1 MGHECIITSIEW
13 QWLKN
18 SSSAR
23 PLIAFLKT
31 LNNCMFAK
39 LSGRSFQSWTV
50 LYEKDRWP
58 VADLIDGIWSLYL
71 FLVFL
76 VCTWLLVD
84 NLLHKDGG
92 ANPFIHLKAIKMSL
106 TSSCLATS
114 KQWSSFNKSAWCAHT
129 FLRQSQSV
137 PQNSEFWSLVMFFFV
152 VLDNMDEQ

>member
-1 MGHECIITSIEW
+1 MQITPIEC

-31 LNNCMFAK
+31 LNDSMFAK
-39 LSGRSFQSWTV
+39 LSGRSFQSWTA

-58 VADLIDGIWSLYL
+58 VADLKDGIWSLSL

-76 VCTWLLVD
+76 VCTWLLVE

-106 TSSCLATS
+106 TSSCLATGN
-114 KQWSSFNKSAWCAHT
+114 QWSSFNIGVMGSY
-129 FLRQSQSV
+129 FLA
-137 PQNSEFWSLVMFFFV
+137 LVTIRAAKFYFTK
-152 VLDNMDEQ
+152 EQ

>member
-1 MGHECIITSIEW
+1 MITPIES
-13 QWLKN
+13 QRLKN

-31 LNNCMFAK
+31 LNDSMFAK
-39 LSGRSFQSWTV
+39 LSGRSFQSWTA

-58 VADLIDGIWSLYL
+58 VADLKDGIWSLSL

-76 VCTWLLVD
+76 VCTWLLVE

-106 TSSCLATS
+106 TSSCLATGN
-114 KQWSSFNKSAWCAHT
+114 QWSSFNIGVMCSY
-129 FLRQSQSV
+129 FLAPVTIRAAKFWT
-137 PQNSEFWSLVMFFFV
+137 FWSLAMFFFV
-152 VLDNMDEQ
+152 VLDHMDEK